1 MQVLT
6 VNGGCYFLIDDNQV
20 KPENLTKDDLL
31 KLFNEIYE
39 IEDIKSVELPTEG
52 ELNNIKNP
60 VEKEIVNQ
68 IIQKIEEFINN
79 LESIKRDIESSF
91 PSIENEDE
99 TFMYGD
105 TASIRLFA
113 PPFAPTNP
121 TIVLTPIY
129 RRLSDEPS
137 GDLLC
142 ISALLI
148 VFRLILKQ
156 RLYFSFCF
164 FLLLSTNRL
173 SPPS

>member
-68 IIQKIEEFINN
+68 LIQKIEEFINN

-91 PSIENEDE
+91 PSIENE
-99 TFMYGD
+99 G
-105 TASIRLFA
+105 
-113 PPFAPTNP
+113 
-121 TIVLTPIY
+121 
-129 RRLSDEPS
+129 
-137 GDLLC
+137 
-142 ISALLI
+142 
-148 VFRLILKQ
+148 
-156 RLYFSFCF
+156 
-164 FLLLSTNRL
+164 
-173 SPPS
+173 